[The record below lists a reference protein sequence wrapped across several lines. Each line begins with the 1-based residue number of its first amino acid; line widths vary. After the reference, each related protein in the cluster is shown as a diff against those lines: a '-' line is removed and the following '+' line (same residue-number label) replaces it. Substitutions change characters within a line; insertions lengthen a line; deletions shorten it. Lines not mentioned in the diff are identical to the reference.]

1 MTAVLLEN
9 VSRSFGPAL
18 AVDRVNLKVEAGE
31 FLTLLGPSGCGK
43 TTTLRMIAG
52 LEQNTTGRITIGDAV
67 VSDADRSIFVAAE
80 RRRLGM
86 VFQSYA
92 IWPHMTVFDNV
103 AYPLRIRRRPAA
115 EIKER
120 VMKTLGLVEMEKYA
134 ERPAPAL
141 SGGQQQRVAI
151 ARALVFEPEVL
162 LLDEPL
168 SNLDARLR
176 TQMGDEFRKLQKR
189 LGITSLYV
197 THDQEEAMALS
208 DRVVVM
214 EGGKILQVG
223 SPEEIYQRPGSR
235 SVAAFFGSPNLL
247 DAEVTASQPAD
258 AGFFRVDVAGRDWR
272 GQCRAASR
280 LSPGTRVDVLVR
292 PESIALGAQNGAAD
306 GRRHPLE
313 RAREGDDFPRL
324 APVDRG
330 GDGAQVAARR
340 GAVAGSRCG
349 RRQRDAHDVCRTP
362 PGRSRAEPAWQE
374 SFAATQNTATRAGPR
389 AARSGARSA

>member
-1 MTAVLLEN
+1 MTAVSLEN
-9 VSRSFGPAL
+9 VSRAFGPVL
-18 AVDRVNLKVEAGE
+18 AVDRVNLTIEAGE

-52 LEQNTTGRITIGDAV
+52 LEENTAGRITIGDTV
-67 VSDADRSIFVAAE
+67 VSDAGRALFVAAE

-103 AYPLRIRRRPAA
+103 AYPLKIRRRSKA
-115 EIKER
+115 EIRER
-120 VMKTLGLVEMEKYA
+120 VLNALALVEMDKFA
-134 ERPAPAL
+134 DRPAPAL

-214 EGGKILQVG
+214 EAGKILQVG
-223 SPEEIYQRPGSR
+223 PPEEIYQRPKNR
-235 SVAAFFGSPNLL
+235 NVAVFFGSPNLL
-247 DAEVTASQPAD
+247 RAEVTACQPD
-258 AGFFRVDVAGRDWR
+258 ANGFFQLDVNGQDWR
-272 GQCRAASR
+272 GRCRAAVHVA
-280 LSPGTRVDVLVR
+280 PGARVDVLVR
-292 PESIALGAQNGAAD
+292 PETIALGSQENGTETLRWS
-306 GRRHPLE
+306 GRIKEMVFRGSHRSIAVETSSQVLRVE
-313 RAREGDDFPRL
+313 
-324 APVDRG
+324 APSQYRVSLG
-330 GDGAQVAARR
+330 ETVTLTA
-340 GAVAGSRCG
+340 
-349 RRQRDAHDVCRTP
+349 
-362 PGRSRAEPAWQE
+362 
-374 SFAATQNTATRAGPR
+374 AATTAWAIE
-389 AARSGARSA
+389 A

>member
-1 MTAVLLEN
+1 MTAVSLEN
-9 VSRSFGPAL
+9 VSRAFGQVL

-52 LEQNTTGRITIGDAV
+52 LEENTEGRITIGTTV
-67 VSDADRSIFVAAE
+67 VSDAERALFVAAE

-103 AYPLRIRRRPAA
+103 AYPLRIRRRSKA
-115 EIKER
+115 EIRER
-120 VMKTLGLVEMEKYA
+120 VLGALALVEMEKFA

-214 EGGKILQVG
+214 EAGKILQVG
-223 SPEEIYQRPGSR
+223 TPEEIYQRPTSR
-235 SVAAFFGSPNLL
+235 SVAAFFGAPNLL
-247 DAEVTASQPAD
+247 EAEVTACQPAD
-258 AGFFRVDVAGRDWR
+258 NGFFQLDVSGQDWR
-272 GQCRAASR
+272 GRCRAASR
-280 LSPGTRVDVLVR
+280 VAPGARVDVLVR
-292 PESIALGAQNGAAD
+292 PETIALGSQANGAESLHWN
-306 GRRHPLE
+306 GRVK
-313 RAREGDDFPRL
+313 DMVF
-324 APVDRG
+324 RG
-330 GDGAQVAARR
+330 SHRSIAVETAAQVLRVEAPSQYPVTLGENVTLTA
-340 GAVAGSRCG
+340 
-349 RRQRDAHDVCRTP
+349 
-362 PGRSRAEPAWQE
+362 PA
-374 SFAATQNTATRAGPR
+374 TTAWAIE
-389 AARSGARSA
+389 A